1 MAGNEHYVESRRFGE
16 ATVTLI
22 NDGSGQSVI
31 VKQLTVPEAQW
42 RRDVPEAS
50 ARGEIVV
57 NYHAAHVR
65 VPSGR
70 GGASILIDLGFDDPS
85 DQSQWKE
92 PRHHRTPGIQAGLA
106 SIGVQP
112 EDVTH
117 VLITHAHGDHFAG
130 GAVDGRPRF
139 PKAKVLLGRADWEG
153 NPQRSAGDANMLGRH
168 LGAIERAEPGSMA
181 ARELGGLREAGLL
194 TPADGEQEVAPGVTM
209 IHAPGESPGHSIVRV
224 RSGGQTFYFLGDLFH
239 HPCEVANLDWV
250 SGGRDAAAM
259 RASRERLLAE
269 AIPAGATLVY
279 THSLFPGWGRIEPD
293 GDRYRWVGG

>member
-1 MAGNEHYVESRRFGE
+1 MADNEHYVESRRFGE

-42 RRDVPEAS
+42 RRYVPEAS

-57 NYHAAHVR
+57 NYHAAHVAI
-65 VPSGR
+65 

-85 DQSQWKE
+85 EQSQWKE

-106 SIGVQP
+106 SIGVQA

-117 VLITHAHGDHFAG
+117 VLVTHAHGDHFAG

-139 PKAKVLLGRADWEG
+139 PNAKVLLGRADWED
-153 NPQRSAGDANMLGRH
+153 NPHRSAGDANMLGRH
-168 LGAIERAEPGSMA
+168 LGAIERA
-181 ARELGGLREAGLL
+181 GLL
-194 TPADGEQEVAPGVTM
+194 QLVDGEHEVVPGVTM

-224 RSGGQTFYFLGDLFH
+224 ESGGQTFYFLGDLFH

-250 SGGRDAAAM
+250 SGGRDAGAM

-269 AIPAGATLVY
+269 AVPTGATLVY
-279 THSLFPGWGRIEPD
+279 THSLFPGWGRIERD
-293 GDRYRWVGG
+293 GDGYRWIGG